1 MKRFLVLLALAAC
14 GSATPVRSPAQRAE
28 ASAAAVAA
36 LQASKLDDA
45 IQQATAVLAVDPGN
59 ARAAAV
65 RATASYV
72 ASTHALIERL
82 GQIIAASHRL
92 EFFED
97 PGARAAGQDFL
108 TKLEAIDRDL
118 AVAAA
123 DRDFSL
129 ELCLA
134 CWELDW
140 NHNGQVDDRDRKLL
154 ELEFDGHGGELAA
167 TDPRRRPT
175 FRFDTGDADWARAMI
190 AFQRAAGELV
200 LAYKWSELA
209 LLFARSGD
217 DQPTTIRLIDKPRV
231 TRARTLIL
239 DGLGFADRSRVA
251 YLAETDDD
259 REWVPNPRQR
269 NHPMPLEIDDAV
281 YATWAGVLGD
291 VRNLLDSKDG
301 LAFHEL
307 ARTVHGDRNDKIT
320 QLVPDAFLDL
330 GRMLADPKDIVID
343 FHTLDQKKDA
353 AGAEAVLRG
362 LLGNGY
368 QTAMHPSPLVSR
380 LRAMKTQLDR
390 GEDTFERKLRYL
402 LWLN

>member
-1 MKRFLVLLALAAC
+1 MKRFLVFLALAAC
-14 GSATPVRSPAQRAE
+14 GPAIPARSPAQRAE

-45 IQQATAVLAVDPGN
+45 IRQATVVLAADPGN

-72 ASTHALIERL
+72 TSIHALIERL
-82 GQIIAASHRL
+82 GQIIAASEHL
-92 EFFED
+92 EFFEN
-97 PGARAAGQDFL
+97 PSARAVWQDFL

-118 AVAAA
+118 AIAAA
-123 DRDFSL
+123 DRELSL

-140 NHNGQVDDRDRKLL
+140 NHNGKVDERDRKLF

-190 AFQRAAGELV
+190 AFQRATGELV
-200 LAYKWSELA
+200 LAYKWSELT
-209 LLFARSGD
+209 LLASSGK
-217 DQPTTIRLIDKPRV
+217 DQPITIRLIDKPRV

-239 DGLGFADRSRVA
+239 DGLGFADRSRAA

-281 YATWAGVLGD
+281 YATWAGVIGD

-301 LAFHEL
+301 VAFHEL
-307 ARTVHGDRNDKIT
+307 ARTIHGDRDDKLT
-320 QLVPDAFLDL
+320 QMLPDAFLDF
-330 GRMLADPKDIVID
+330 GRMLSDPKDIVID
-343 FHTLDQKKDA
+343 FHKLDHKMDA
-353 AGAEAVLRG
+353 AGAEIVLRG
-362 LLGNGY
+362 LIGNGY
-368 QTAMHPSPLVSR
+368 QTKMHPSPLVAR